1 MYFKSYAGK
10 INFQK
15 IQIGMMEGFL
25 RENRQVNFLS
35 PKLEMSTKEYH
46 FADMCFLWKYH
57 FIWGYIKIF
66 QLFSDF
72 LESFDHERG
81 FPKNNY
87 PPEVFLLSRRQRGC
101 SQWYVIRGTTESRVY
116 ADSTSKSSDW
126 TTKIRSDSSP

>member
-46 FADMCFLWKYH
+46 FADMCFL
-57 FIWGYIKIF
+57 
-66 QLFSDF
+66 
-72 LESFDHERG
+72 
-81 FPKNNY
+81 
-87 PPEVFLLSRRQRGC
+87 
-101 SQWYVIRGTTESRVY
+101 
-116 ADSTSKSSDW
+116 
-126 TTKIRSDSSP
+126 